1 MGNVLAGKVMTH
13 KVDSYRIVVIG
24 TGYVGLTAGACFSHL
39 GHHVVCVD
47 VDEAKLEKLRS
58 CDIAIHE
65 PQLAN
70 KVKAGLTDGSLSFV
84 ADGKDAKDAVEQAD
98 FVYLCLPTPS
108 KSDGQADLSYVFNA
122 ALALKASLRSGT
134 TVVIK
139 STVSPG
145 TTLKLEEVIGLSD
158 VGVVFNPEFLREGTA
173 VADFLNPDRI
183 VIGASDT
190 AVADRVAALHQNIDA
205 PILITD
211 PTSAETGKYAA
222 NAFLATKLSFVNSIA
237 AVCEHVNADI
247 EDVMQS
253 LGYDKRIGSGFLKPG
268 PGWGGSCLPKD
279 SKALLAV
286 AEAAGYSFSLLRNVL
301 AVNDEQ
307 FRRIVDKVAH
317 RIPLQGACV
326 ALLGL
331 AFKAGTNDLRS
342 SPAIAVAKLLV
353 SAGAHV
359 QAWDPVVSADAVAA
373 VVSDAESPLAV
384 VATEAE
390 SPLMSSM
397 ASSMRVASD
406 AYEACKNA
414 SALLIATE
422 WEEFRSLDMERV
434 ADAMQDKHIIDARN
448 LLDANDWKRYGFTYT
463 CVGRPCVT

>member
-1 MGNVLAGKVMTH
+1 MRKWFSVTH
-13 KVDSYRIVVIG
+13 KADSYRIVVIG

-47 VDEAKLEKLRS
+47 IDEAKLEKLRS
-58 CDIAIHE
+58 CDITIHE
-65 PQLAN
+65 PQLAG
-70 KVKAGLTDGSLSFV
+70 KVRAGLTDGLLSFV
-84 ADGKDAKDAVEQAD
+84 ADAKDAVEQAD

-108 KSDGQADLSYVFNA
+108 ASEGQADLSYVFNA
-122 ALALKASLRSGT
+122 ALALKASLRPGA

-139 STVSPG
+139 STVPPG
-145 TTLKLEEVIGLSD
+145 TTLKLEKNLDRSD
-158 VGVVFNPEFLREGTA
+158 VGVAFNPEFLREGTA

-237 AVCEHVNADI
+237 AVCEHVNADV
-247 EDVMQS
+247 EDVMLS

-279 SKALLAV
+279 SKALLAA

-307 FRRIVDKVAH
+307 FHRIVDKVAH
-317 RIPLQGACV
+317 KIPLQGACV

-342 SPAIAVAKLLV
+342 SPAIAIAKLLL

-359 QAWDPVVSADAVAA
+359 QAWDPVVSAEAVAA
-373 VVSDAESPLAV
+373 VVAEVESPVAAV
-384 VATEAE
+384 VVEAE
-390 SPLMSSM
+390 SPFVEVKSPLVSS
-397 ASSMRVASD
+397 SIRVASN
-406 AYEACKNA
+406 AYEACENA

-422 WEEFRSLDMERV
+422 WEEFRLLDIERV
-434 ADAMQDKHIIDARN
+434 ADAMQDKHIVDARN
-448 LLDANDWKRYGFTYT
+448 LLDASDWKRYGFTYT
-463 CVGRPCVT
+463 CVGRPCVS